1 MIIVNSV
8 ASIVPSLSSISCR
21 KHLSALLRSSRERDA
36 CGKLKFPRYPAA
48 KLCRVWVA
56 ARDWVKVLSM
66 EKERGLESLTKLHKM
81 RQTFSHQ
88 SCSRSQ
94 SALGK
99 SIPRSATRESGKRGK
114 VIIVLGSGGHWH
126 GSLRRWQRRH
136 DGRVLS
142 HLTLP
147 RLQARHPLRPLI

>member
-1 MIIVNSV
+1 MTVLAARRCSRPKSLVSSVSHPEEWPKMIIVNNV

-81 RQTFSHQ
+81 R
-88 SCSRSQ
+88 
-94 SALGK
+94 
-99 SIPRSATRESGKRGK
+99 
-114 VIIVLGSGGHWH
+114 
-126 GSLRRWQRRH
+126 
-136 DGRVLS
+136 
-142 HLTLP
+142 
-147 RLQARHPLRPLI
+147 